1 MSTINITKT
10 ERALIA
16 VSAELRGL
24 TETADRLR
32 MHRIDL
38 VYRLLDAGLTTDAV
52 AALAGTSQPRIVQI
66 NNKRREVAAA

>member
-1 MSTINITKT
+1 MSITND
-10 ERALIA
+10 ERALIS

-24 TETADRLR
+24 TETADKLR
-32 MHRIDL
+32 MRRIDL
-38 VYRLLDAGLTTDAV
+38 VHRLLDAGLTTDAV